1 VLTGLAMGE
10 TRSLAEL
17 QRQRDG
23 LPQRLGSGPSPQ
35 SIPTQSYG
43 SPSRYH

>member
-1 VLTGLAMGE
+1 MLTGLAMGE

-17 QRQRDG
+17 QHQRDG

-43 SPSRYH
+43 AFSRYR